1 MSQSNEEIR
10 AKLKNLLVLLKE
22 KNIEVPKETV
32 DAIDGDSVVNINN
45 PISSTSTSGSGSVS
59 NGSNGAADPN
69 NASTG
74 VVAPSAGPSAPAP
87 APSAPAPAPS
97 APAPAPSAAPI
108 VAKKQSYLSKAS
120 NLASESINKA
130 KYFANLAANTSNIN
144 KLHLKNQFYLEYMDI
159 NTIQRVYYK
168 DTIVPLTDG
177 VISENKENLP
187 QIIDKKR
194 ENIECMQGK
203 LPGDYNFYLYE
214 KESNTQP
221 NNDKSN
227 SEQGVSDN
235 QLKVAEEVLNEQDS
249 VYNKIALKEPP
260 TMEYSKNRLT
270 TFKLKLPFG
279 RLNNAEL
286 IERDLYIGMENGLKA
301 KIKEANGA
309 KGDIKKVKPLLIKL
323 RTLYTKYLCFSEEF
337 EDLYKYLHFYRFQL
351 NTMLWGGTLVP
362 FDLIDHMIDSTN
374 DMVMKNDDAR
384 KKYINSMQLIF
395 KTIAAM
401 SYTNPG
407 ISSKFK
413 EITKRIEAGEKMEDV
428 IKQLDKKKNKEGS
441 DSSDDSNGNVG
452 SDSNSNDNV
461 GSGDPNDIGQKGGGN
476 SEILIRL
483 RDYYD
488 IDFDIKQLDWY
499 QMSSTSAF
507 DLSNIQSHP
516 YEQLDNTKLTGLKP
530 LYAMYEA
537 KYALLA
543 CLWVC
548 DKLLSSDNLLSPD
561 KKDKPEI
568 ENWLRFEQK
577 VSNVLRNGLKIAKL
591 TGKRILNIGESIGKK
606 TTEINSTQNID
617 LDTLTKPKREI
628 YNEWVNSYKEDNY
641 GTEPPQYKK
650 NTRFEYIHDRTYN
663 YKIKYGTIHDEKM
676 KEFFDIG
683 TNEININKNDND
695 EISIQIFKENG
706 DWTEQFKDMTFTS
719 ILTKLNKKEQPIKD
733 LLKEYLKQKDD
744 STNGTSTNDTS
755 TNDRSANGGNKNK
768 TRKIK
773 HNNEMEGGLLNPLNV
788 LKKAKNAAS
797 ETYFKAKKLIEQTND
812 FYKILGCV
820 FYTCVNNMNDRLMKK
835 QSIMRDNKIINLQ
848 TGYTMQD
855 NLILCIGK
863 TMRYTMRIS
872 MLVCM
877 APLSTII
884 AEYTAGVLASP
895 HCLSTSHVFSSILQ
909 RSGVLTNQFAKQLNK
924 LLGTIVY
931 NYEYDNNKQK
941 IENTLDI
948 NSNIEELKTNYQYKC
963 CLINDVFAGLLM
975 DIRVENNENNEK
987 TYVFT
992 FAVVDYN
999 KEKTQLITNAKI
1011 ENKENMEIK
1020 NGNNVIEGG
1029 QALAPIGILLYNLI
1043 KGAIDKTQKI
1053 GSYEK
1058 KEIYITVK
1066 NDGNNIGEKITRVI
1080 PYVYACPTYYT
1091 EFSATSMI
1099 GSIKSKLKNE
1109 RIHTVINMREMEQR
1123 FKKNDYNSENF
1134 DDFKYEYEYDG
1145 KYVGYIKYI
1154 RKTYYACV
1162 ATSVTYCT
1170 YTLTTIDDKT
1180 IDVES
1185 YKSLHV
1191 IVPYTNPAIKNEQQ
1205 GYSVLIC
1212 DDVNKTKTP
1221 VYITSNY
1228 GNTFEN
1234 PPNIV
1239 NKSKL
1244 DNETPEITE
1253 ITKIIQVIDNEL
1265 NKK

>member
-1 MSQSNEEIR
+1 MTQPDEEIR
-10 AKLKNLLVLLKE
+10 TKLKKLLELLKG
-22 KNIEVPKETV
+22 KNINVPKETV
-32 DAIDGDSVVNINN
+32 DAIEGDGVVNNPSFDSTVINDN
-45 PISSTSTSGSGSVS
+45 IINDNVANGTTANGTTANGTTANGTTANGTTANGTTANGTTANSTVDGTV
-59 NGSNGAADPN
+59 DD
-69 NASTG
+69 TT
-74 VVAPSAGPSAPAP
+74 VVNRHA
-87 APSAPAPAPS
+87 
-97 APAPAPSAAPI
+97 
-108 VAKKQSYLSKAS
+108 VNKQSYLSKAS

-168 DTIVPLTDG
+168 DTIVPLTDD
-177 VISENKENLP
+177 VINKNKDDLP
-187 QIIDKKR
+187 KIIDKKR

-203 LPGDYNFYLYE
+203 VPGDYNFYLYE
-214 KESNTQP
+214 KESNTQT
-221 NNDKSN
+221 NGDKQN
-227 SEQGVSDN
+227 SDDGVSDN
-235 QLKVAEEVLNEQDS
+235 QLKAAEEVSNEQDS

-270 TFKLKLPFG
+270 AFKLKLPFG

-286 IERDLYIGMENGLKA
+286 IERDLYLGMETGLIN
-301 KIKEANGA
+301 KIKEANG
-309 KGDIKKVKPLLIKL
+309 DINKVKPLLIKL
-323 RTLYTKYLCFSEEF
+323 RTLYTKYVCFSEEF
-337 EDLYKYLHFYRFQL
+337 KDLYKYLHFYRFQL

-362 FDLIDHMIDSTN
+362 FDLIDYMIDSTN

-413 EITKRIEAGEKMEDV
+413 EITKKIEAGEKMEDV
-428 IKQLDKKKNKEGS
+428 IKQLEKKNKKEGDDIVDIGS
-441 DSSDDSNGNVG
+441 GDSNGN
-452 SDSNSNDNV
+452 D
-461 GSGDPNDIGQKGGGN
+461 GSGGGDKIDKIDQRGGGN

-499 QMSSTSAF
+499 QTSSTAAF

-530 LYAMYEA
+530 LYAIYEA

-548 DKLLSSDNLLSPD
+548 DKLLLLD
-561 KKDKPEI
+561 KKDEDKKEIEI

-577 VSNVLRNGLKIAKL
+577 VSNVLSNGDKILKL
-591 TGKRILNIGESIGKK
+591 TGKRFYNIGKSIGKSIGKK
-606 TTEINSTQNID
+606 TTETNSTQNID
-617 LDTLTKPKREI
+617 LDTLSVQKQKI
-628 YNEWVNSYKEDNY
+628 YKEWFESYKEDNY
-641 GTEPPQYKK
+641 GSEPPQYKK
-650 NTRFEYIHDRTYN
+650 NARLEYIRDRTYN
-663 YKIKYGTIHDEKM
+663 YKIKYGTIYDEKM
-676 KEFFDIG
+676 NEFFDKKSI
-683 TNEININKNDND
+683 EINGFGNI
-695 EISIQIFKENG
+695 EIFQENG
-706 DWTEQFKDMTFTS
+706 DWTKQFKDMTFTS
-719 ILTKLNKKEQPIKD
+719 ILINLNKKETEINN
-733 LLKEYLKQKDD
+733 LLKKYLIQKD
-744 STNGTSTNDTS
+744 NDTNA
-755 TNDRSANGGNKNK
+755 TPPTTGGNKNK
-768 TRKIK
+768 TQKIK
-773 HNNEMEGGLLNPLNV
+773 RNNEMEGGLPNPLNV

-797 ETYFKAKKLIEQTND
+797 ETYFKAKKQIGQFND

-835 QSIMRDNKIINLQ
+835 LSIMRDNKIINKQ

-895 HCLSTSHVFSSILQ
+895 HCLSTSQVFSSILE
-909 RSGVLTNQFAKQLNK
+909 RSGVLTDRFAKELNK

-931 NYEYDNNKQK
+931 NYEYDNKQK

-948 NSNIEELKTNYQYKC
+948 NSNIEDLKTNYQYKC

-975 DIRVENNENNEK
+975 DIRVENNENNET
-987 TYVFT
+987 TYVFS

-1011 ENKENMEIK
+1011 EKLGKENMDNTID
-1020 NGNNVIEGG
+1020 NINVITGG
-1029 QALAPIGILLYNLI
+1029 QTVAPAGILLYNLV
-1043 KGAIDKTQKI
+1043 KGAVNKTQQI

-1091 EFSATSMI
+1091 EFSATTTI
-1099 GSIKSKLKNE
+1099 NSIKSKLKNE
-1109 RIHTVINMREMEQR
+1109 RIHTVINIREMEQR
-1123 FKKNDYNSENF
+1123 FKNKGYDPVDF

-1154 RKTYYACV
+1154 KKTYYACV

-1185 YKSLHV
+1185 YRSLHV
-1191 IVPYTNPAIKNEQQ
+1191 IVPWNNPASDTEYPNSSK
-1205 GYSVLIC
+1205 LIC
-1212 DDVNKTKTP
+1212 NIENNTTKP

-1228 GNTFEN
+1228 GNTFEKT
-1234 PPNIV
+1234 PNIEIE
-1239 NKSKL
+1239 SKL
-1244 DNETPEITE
+1244 DNETPEITDITE
-1253 ITKIIQVIDNEL
+1253 ITKIIQVIDDEL